1 VVRPY
6 RHNLNG
12 ETAIMYTAVR
22 SAYANSSNRPQ
33 SGVPVVALASTVA
46 LAAAGTLLACS
57 LFPAKKRRLSI
68 PSQVCL
74 GALVALAGAVT
85 WKNRQEQLEAAR
97 HLVAQVNHARD
108 ARWLKKNPIAYA

>member
-1 VVRPY
+1 MD
-6 RHNLNG
+6 
-12 ETAIMYTAVR
+12 TALR
-22 SAYANSSNRPQ
+22 SANANTPQ
-33 SGVPVVALASTVA
+33 STVPVVVLASTFA

-57 LFPAKKRRLSI
+57 LFPARKHRLSI

-85 WKNRQEQLEAAR
+85 WRNRQEEMAAAR
-97 HLVAQVNHARD
+97 HIVAHVNHARD